1 MLQRTATWV
10 LICSLVLWFA
20 LHSLFCC
27 AEAFSTFRLLG
38 GRIHREITEQAL
50 RQFGF
55 APQALDQIGNGSD
68 SQDQPGSLNFM
79 RPECHALNN
88 QAKSTFS
95 FIQSNLSQ
103 AIELAGECD
112 RTGGACRQ
120 TLQALGRTFHAV
132 QDFYSHSNYLELL
145 LSDDR
150 PLEIADW
157 SNPPQRLTTC
167 YYYYEGLLRQEA
179 LETRPQVVQSLSR
192 RYPALVFHSEQEF
205 GTRSLFNCPESTVL
219 SYAVAPVSLCFLEL
233 NKDNARTLEGS
244 VVSARYRLTYHQL
257 AKDLAVKDTVRTWQ
271 IFERG
276 VRKKYGVRADSILLS
291 LKLGKP
297 SKDDVSRA
305 AHQQF
310 RKNQSLD

>member
-1 MLQRTATWV
+1 
-10 LICSLVLWFA
+10 VLWFS
-20 LHSLFCC
+20 LHAFLRP

-38 GRIHREITEQAL
+38 GRVHREINGNAL

-55 APQALDQIGNGSD
+55 APPALEQIGNGSD
-68 SQDQPGSLNFM
+68 AQEQPGSPNFM

-103 AIELAGECD
+103 AIGDADECD
-112 RTGGACRQ
+112 RKGEACKQ

-145 LSDDR
+145 LSEDK
-150 PLEIADW
+150 PLEIVDW
-157 SNPPQRLTTC
+157 SNPPERLSTC
-167 YYYYEGLLRQEA
+167 YYYYEGLLQQEA

-192 RYPALVFHSEQEF
+192 RHPALVFHSEQEF

-219 SYAVAPVSLCFLEL
+219 SYAVARVSLCYLEL

-244 VVSARYRLTYHQL
+244 VVSTRYRLTYHQL
-257 AKDLAVKDTVRTWQ
+257 AKDLAVKDTVRAWQ
-271 IFERG
+271 IFEKG

-305 AHQQF
+305 AHQHSPE
-310 RKNQSLD
+310 NQSLD

>member
-1 MLQRTATWV
+1 
-10 LICSLVLWFA
+10 VLWFSEHA
-20 LHSLFCC
+20 LFCP

-38 GRIHREITEQAL
+38 GRVHREITDTAL

-55 APQALDQIGNGSD
+55 SPPSLEHIGNGSD
-68 SQDQPGSLNFM
+68 GQDQPGSSNFM

-103 AIELAGECD
+103 AIEQADLCD
-112 RTGGACRQ
+112 RKSSACRQ
-120 TLQALGRTFHAV
+120 TLQALGRSFHAV
-132 QDFYSHSNYLELL
+132 QDFYAHSNYLELL
-145 LSDDR
+145 LSEDK
-150 PLEIADW
+150 PLDIVDW
-157 SNPPQRLTTC
+157 SNPPERLTTC

-192 RYPALVFHSEQEF
+192 RYPTLVFHSEQEF

-219 SYAVAPVSLCFLEL
+219 SYAVAPVSLCYLEL

-244 VVSARYRLTYHQL
+244 AVSTRYRLTYHQL

-271 IFERG
+271 MFEKG
-276 VRKKYGVRADSILLS
+276 VRKKYGSRADSILLS

-297 SKDDVSRA
+297 SKDEVDVSRA
-305 AHQQF
+305 ARGQS